1 MTKKDYYDT
10 LGVSKNASEEEIKK
24 AYRKLALKYHPD
36 RNPGD
41 KEAEIKMKEINQ
53 AYSVLSDKEK
63 RRNYDRYGNEEPFFR
78 QGSGGFGG
86 FHTSSSFFE
95 DILDSFGFGS
105 EIDFG
110 RKKTQTTQEFE
121 ETQAGEDLFFKL
133 QLTFKES
140 VLGVKKKISFEV
152 KRGCTSCHQ
161 SGAYSESDV
170 IECLGCQGRGVVT
183 TTQRTILG
191 TIRSQTTCPRCQGE
205 RKIIKRKCET
215 CQGKKFIT
223 QKEILDINIP
233 RGIQPDQKLRYPEV
247 GNDGLY
253 GSKRGDIYITVK
265 VQENSYFQRKVNDIH
280 VSLPISFLDA
290 ILGNE
295 VEVITLEGIK
305 KVLVPSGTQVGD
317 YLLLKNH
324 GCYLGINKNSRGD
337 MYVWLQIKLPKKVGK
352 ETEEILQKLQ
362 KNTNWN
368 PNRDFIEKNLK
379 LLEE

>member
-10 LGVSKNASEEEIKK
+10 LGINKNASAEEIKK
-24 AYRKLALKYHPD
+24 AYRKLALKYHPE

-110 RKKTQTTQEFE
+110 RKKTQSTQEFE
-121 ETQAGEDLFFKL
+121 ETQTGEDLFFKL

-152 KRGCTSCHQ
+152 KRGCASCHQ

-191 TIRSQTTCPRCQGE
+191 TIRSQTTCPRCQGQ

-253 GSKRGDIYITVK
+253 GSKRGDIYITV
-265 VQENSYFQRKVNDIH
+265 
-280 VSLPISFLDA
+280 
-290 ILGNE
+290 
-295 VEVITLEGIK
+295 
-305 KVLVPSGTQVGD
+305 
-317 YLLLKNH
+317 
-324 GCYLGINKNSRGD
+324 
-337 MYVWLQIKLPKKVGK
+337 
-352 ETEEILQKLQ
+352 
-362 KNTNWN
+362 
-368 PNRDFIEKNLK
+368 
-379 LLEE
+379 

>member
-1 MTKKDYYDT
+1 MTTKDYYDI
-10 LGVSKNASEEEIKK
+10 LGINKKVSEDEIKK

-78 QGSGGFGG
+78 QDSGGFGG
-86 FHTSSSFFE
+86 FQASSSFFE

-110 RKKTQTTQEFE
+110 RKKTQATQEFE
-121 ETQAGEDLFFKL
+121 ESQVGEDLFFNL

-140 VLGVKKKISFEV
+140 VLGVKKKISFEI
-152 KRGCTSCHQ
+152 KRGCVSCHQ

-183 TTQRTILG
+183 TTQHTILG
-191 TIRSQTTCPRCQGE
+191 TIRSQTTCPRCQGQ

-223 QKEILDINIP
+223 EKEILDINIP
-233 RGIQPDQKLRYPEV
+233 RGIQPGQKLRYPEV

-305 KVLVPSGTQVGD
+305 KIPVPPGTQIGD
-317 YLLLKNH
+317 HLLLKNH
-324 GCYLGINKNSRGD
+324 GCYLGINKNFRGD

-352 ETEEILQKLQ
+352 ETEEILKKLQ
-362 KNTNWN
+362 TNTN
-368 PNRDFIEKNLK
+368 
-379 LLEE
+379 